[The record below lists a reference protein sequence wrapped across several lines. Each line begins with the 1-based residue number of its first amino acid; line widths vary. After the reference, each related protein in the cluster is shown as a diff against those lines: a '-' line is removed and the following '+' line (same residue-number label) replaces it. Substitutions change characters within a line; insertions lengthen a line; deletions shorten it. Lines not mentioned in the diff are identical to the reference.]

1 MQVFAKN
8 SDSSIPLAKRMIASI
23 IGGGVLRWFTHPS
36 STHKYYHPSVRA
48 ELQDLVSSQ
57 TGTKCALQLLRA
69 NTGHMCLF
77 IMPLDDAVDEKQV
90 CEVRPILVAKITE
103 LASLPKEELASNPQT

>member
-1 MQVFAKN
+1 MFAKN

-23 IGGGVLRWFTHPS
+23 IGGGVLRWFTH
-36 STHKYYHPSVRA
+36 KYYHPSVRA

-57 TGTKCALQLLRA
+57 TGNKCALQLLRA

-103 LASLPKEELASNPQT
+103 LASLPKEELASTPQT